1 MYNTNIMFSLF
12 NCQINTT
19 TTAHILNSMIYTICR
34 STDVQLETCAAYG
47 QVSKEQSVSHYETV
61 KHEENIY
68 DN

>member
-1 MYNTNIMFSLF
+1 MWALMQCIMLMF
-12 NCQINTT
+12 
-19 TTAHILNSMIYTICR
+19 YTICR

-68 DN
+68 DNWLINIQLIDCTAY

>member
-1 MYNTNIMFSLF
+1 
-12 NCQINTT
+12 
-19 TTAHILNSMIYTICR
+19 MIYTICR

-47 QVSKEQSVSHYETV
+47 QVSMEQSVSHYETV